1 MKEMSVLFAAKK
13 YCRSVGK
20 QVFVLALFAEKE
32 KHRRSRKQKL
42 GKLHPLITKEIT
54 NTSLHAKC
62 AKTWGD
68 KMRKVVN
75 NNDVI
80 YRWQRGEEARNGK
93 HTLHTDGKDLYSYN
107 LRIGFTTPSGKKVA
121 VEHRAPNFVS
131 ITTSQHVGLASWRAD
146 FLIHP
151 DFAYHLEETK

>member
-1 MKEMSVLFAAKK
+1 MSVLFAAMK

-20 QVFVLALFAEKE
+20 QVFVLALFAEKK
-32 KHRRSRKQKL
+32 KHRRSRKQKQS
-42 GKLHPLITKEIT
+42 KTPPLTTKGRI
-54 NTSLHAKC
+54 NTLLHAKC

-68 KMRKVVN
+68 KMRKVFIN
-75 NNDVI
+75 SDVV
-80 YRWQRGEEARNGK
+80 YKWKQGEEARNGRY
-93 HTLHTDGKDLYSYN
+93 TLHTDGKDLYSYN

-151 DFAYHLEETK
+151 DFAHHLQETK